1 MTIKRNPIYAAIA
14 IAPMVLLGSNVM
26 ADAATEAAINAER
39 IKALEA
45 ELNQLKRDVTTTSE
59 NVAVNKQQIEEVRPE
74 KKGTQFTYGGF
85 IQLDAIYSDYSEGK
99 PGNSLIEDFL
109 VPSLIPVENADP
121 NVSSDDFQSTNFHA
135 KTSRFFFT
143 TSTDTDVG
151 NISTRIELDFILSG
165 QGDER
170 ISNSQASRLRHAF
183 VKWQY
188 NDNSSLLA
196 GQTWSTF
203 FNVGALPDLQDFVGP
218 VGTLFNRQP
227 MIRWSTG
234 GFDFALENPYT
245 RLNTIVPPKPETPF
259 APAEPAKLGDIQSDS
274 EVMPDIVLRYNGT
287 MGNLGWSL
295 AAIGRELSYDSRGNG
310 GNTQD
315 SDDTEF
321 GYGLSLAGKWMIG
334 RDDIRFM
341 FNYGN
346 ALGRYMGLNAFNDGY
361 IDANGDIETFD
372 QYGGFIAYRHLW
384 SDHWRSNFSFSMAE
398 ADNPDASDVPLV
410 GGYAKTYQSAHV
422 NLQYVPTPALML
434 GGEFIYATKELEDG
448 RDGDLSRFQFSVK
461 YGF

>member
-1 MTIKRNPIYAAIA
+1 MTMKRNPIYAAMIV
-14 IAPMVLLGSNVM
+14 APMMLLGANVM
-26 ADAATEAAINAER
+26 ADAATDAAINDQR

-45 ELNQLKRDVTTTSE
+45 QLEQLKRDVSATSE
-59 NVAVNKQQIEEVRPE
+59 EVAVNQQQIEEVRPE

-99 PGNSLIEDFL
+99 PVNSLIEDFL
-109 VPSLIPVENADP
+109 VPSLIPVENANP
-121 NVSSDDFQSTNFHA
+121 NVPNDSFQSTNFSA
-135 KTSRFFFT
+135 KTSRFYFT
-143 TSTDTDVG
+143 TSTDTDAG

-170 ISNSQASRLRHAF
+170 ISNSQASRLRQAF

-188 NDNSSLLA
+188 SANSSLLA

-218 VGTLFNRQP
+218 VGTIFNRQP
-227 MIRWSTG
+227 LIRWSTG

-245 RLNTIVPPKPETPF
+245 RLNTSATD
-259 APAEPAKLGDIQSDS
+259 DIGNVTIGTVASDS

-287 MGNLGWSL
+287 MGGLGWSL
-295 AAIGRELSYDSRGNG
+295 AAVGRELSYDNRTNG
-310 GNTQD
+310 GNTQV
-315 SDDTEF
+315 SDDSAF

-341 FNYGN
+341 FNYGD
-346 ALGRYMGLNAFNDGY
+346 ALGRYMGLNAFQDGY
-361 IDANGDIETFD
+361 IGADGKIETFD
-372 QYGGFIAYRHLW
+372 QYGGFIAYRHFW
-384 SDHWRSNFSFSMAE
+384 NDYWRSNFSVSMAE
-398 ADNPDASDVPLV
+398 ADNPSSSDIPGV
-410 GGYAKTYQSAHV
+410 GGWAKTYQSAHV
-422 NLQYVPTPALML
+422 NLQWMPTPALQL
-434 GGEFIYATKELEDG
+434 GGELIWASKELEDG

>member
-1 MTIKRNPIYAAIA
+1 MTHNRNPIYAAIVA
-14 IAPMVLLGSNVM
+14 APMVLLGSNVM
-26 ADAATEAAINAER
+26 ADAATDAAINAER

-45 ELNQLKRDVTTTSE
+45 ELTQLKRDVSTTSE
-59 NVAVNKQQIEEVRPE
+59 NVAVNQQQIEEVRPE

-85 IQLDAIYSDYSEGK
+85 IQLDTIYTDYEEGK
-99 PGNSLIEDFL
+99 PGNDLIEDFL

-121 NVSSDDFQSTNFHA
+121 DIKSDSYQSTNIHA

-151 NISTRIELDFILSG
+151 NISTRIELDFILSA

-170 ISNSQASRLRHAF
+170 ISNSEASRLRHAF

-188 NDNSSLLA
+188 GENSSILA

-218 VGTLFNRQP
+218 VGTIFNRQP
-227 MIRWSTG
+227 MIRWSPG
-234 GFDFALENPYT
+234 PIDIALENPFT
-245 RLNTIVPPKPETPF
+245 RLNATEYDTT
-259 APAEPAKLGDIQSDS
+259 GDPVGALDVRDDS
-274 EVMPDIVLRYNGT
+274 EVMPDIVLRYNANWGS
-287 MGNLGWSL
+287 LGWSM
-295 AAIGRELSYDSRGNG
+295 AAIGRELSYDTRSNG

-315 SDDTEF
+315 SDDSAY
-321 GYGLSLAGKWMIG
+321 GYGLSLAGKLMIG

-346 ALGRYMGLNAFNDGY
+346 ALGRYMALNGFNDGY
-361 IDANGDIETFD
+361 IDADGNIKTFK

-384 SDHWRSNFSFSMAE
+384 SDHWRSNFSLSMAE
-398 ADNPDASDVPLV
+398 ADNPSSSKAPFVD
-410 GGYAKTYQSAHV
+410 GWAKKYQSAHV
-422 NLQYVPTPALML
+422 NLQYVPTPALMF
-434 GGEFIYATKELEDG
+434 GGEFIYATKELEDKRKG
-448 RDGDLSRFQFSVK
+448 SLSRFQFSVK

>member
-1 MTIKRNPIYAAIA
+1 MKLKRNPIYVAVVV
-14 IAPMVLLGSNVM
+14 APMMLLGSNVM
-26 ADAATEAAINAER
+26 ADAATDAAINAER

-59 NVAVNKQQIEEVRPE
+59 TVAVNQQQIAEARPE
-74 KKGTQFTYGGF
+74 AEGTKFTYGGF
-85 IQLDAIYSDYSEGK
+85 IQLDAIYSSYDEGK
-99 PGNSLIEDFL
+99 PGSSLIEDFL
-109 VPSLIPVENADP
+109 VPSQIPVENVKP
-121 NVSSDDFQSTNFHA
+121 EISSDSYESTNFHA

-151 NISTRIELDFILSG
+151 NISTRVELDFILSG

-170 ISNSQASRLRHAF
+170 ISNSEASRLRHAF

-188 NDNSSLLA
+188 GEKSSLLA

-218 VGTLFNRQP
+218 VGTIFNRQP

-234 GFDFALENPYT
+234 PFDIALENPYT
-245 RLNTIVPPKPETPF
+245 RLTTV
-259 APAEPAKLGDIQSDS
+259 GGVDVQSDS
-274 EVMPDIVLRYNGT
+274 EVMPDIVLRYNGA
-287 MGNLGWSL
+287 MGDLGWSF
-295 AAIGRELSYDSRGNG
+295 AAIGRELSYDDRGSG
-310 GNTQD
+310 GNVQLD
-315 SDDTEF
+315 DDTEF

-361 IDANGDIETFD
+361 IDSDRKIDTFD

-384 SDHWRSNFSFSMAE
+384 SDHWRSNFSYSMAE
-398 ADNPDASDVPLV
+398 ADNPDSSDAPLV
-410 GGYAKTYQSAHV
+410 GGWAKTYQSAHV

-434 GGEFIYATKELEDG
+434 GGEFIYATKKLEDK
-448 RDGDLSRFQFSVK
+448 RDGALSRFQFSVK

>member
-1 MTIKRNPIYAAIA
+1 MTMKRNPIYAAMIV
-14 IAPMVLLGSNVM
+14 APMMLLGANVM
-26 ADAATEAAINAER
+26 ADAATDAAINDQR

-45 ELNQLKRDVTTTSE
+45 QLEQLKRDVSATSE
-59 NVAVNKQQIEEVRPE
+59 EVAVNQQQIEEVRPE

-99 PGNSLIEDFL
+99 PVNGLIEDFL
-109 VPSLIPVENADP
+109 VPSLIPVENANP
-121 NVSSDDFQSTNFHA
+121 NVPNDSFQSTNFSA
-135 KTSRFFFT
+135 KTSRFYFT
-143 TSTDTDVG
+143 TSTDTDAG

-170 ISNSQASRLRHAF
+170 ISNSQASRLRQAF

-188 NDNSSLLA
+188 SANSSLLA

-218 VGTLFNRQP
+218 VGTIFNRQP
-227 MIRWSTG
+227 LIRWSTG

-245 RLNTIVPPKPETPF
+245 RLNTSATD
-259 APAEPAKLGDIQSDS
+259 DIGNVTIGTVASDS

-287 MGNLGWSL
+287 MGGLGWSL
-295 AAIGRELSYDSRGNG
+295 AAIGRELSYDNRTNG
-310 GNTQD
+310 GNTQV
-315 SDDTEF
+315 SDDSAF

-341 FNYGN
+341 FNYGD
-346 ALGRYMGLNAFNDGY
+346 ALGRYMGLNAFRTV
-361 IDANGDIETFD
+361 ISAPTVKSKPSTSTAALSP
-372 QYGGFIAYRHLW
+372 IATSGMTIGAATSLSQW
-384 SDHWRSNFSFSMAE
+384 QK
-398 ADNPDASDVPLV
+398 PTTPVPVTYAGV
-410 GGYAKTYQSAHV
+410 GGWAKTYQSAHV
-422 NLQYVPTPALML
+422 NLQWMPTPALQL
-434 GGEFIYATKELEDG
+434 GGELIWASKELEDG